1 MPLPGNAAAA
11 GTPAGTVGPVG
22 KMTSGVGGVIVKF
35 IVPVAGFFGGFSLGG
50 PIVKPLADFIIDFV
64 PFVRRIDKSIRER
77 SGSTW
82 IAIEI
87 AALIIIGV
95 SMTIAY
101 LIRSFM
107 GGGFWG
113 NLIAVG
119 VASFGIGVGVKGII
133 DGFGPAKAA
142 VEAIQ

>member
-11 GTPAGTVGPVG
+11 GTPAGTAGPAG
-22 KMTSGVGGVIVKF
+22 KMTAGVGGVIVKF
-35 IVPVAGFFGGFSLGG
+35 VVPVAGFFGGFSMSG
-50 PIVKPLADFIIDFV
+50 PVVKPLADFIIDFV
-64 PFVRRIDKSIRER
+64 PFVRRIDKSVRER

-101 LIRSFM
+101 FVRSFM

-113 NLIAVG
+113 NMIAVG
-119 VASFGIGVGVKGII
+119 IASFGIGIGVKGII

-142 VEAIQ
+142 VEAIK